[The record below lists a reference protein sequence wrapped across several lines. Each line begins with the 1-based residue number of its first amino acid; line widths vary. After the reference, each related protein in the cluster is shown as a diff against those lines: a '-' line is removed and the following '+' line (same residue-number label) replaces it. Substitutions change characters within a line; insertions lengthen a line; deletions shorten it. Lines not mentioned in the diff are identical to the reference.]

1 MSPSWLA
8 AQGRLP
14 LAFMGL
20 ALAWLVGA
28 TGWLVGEPELLA
40 MPHMHPQ
47 VVALT
52 HAWVLGCFVSVAC
65 GAVYQLAPVA
75 LGTTLANERHG
86 WWHFGLHAAGVP
98 GMVYALRSWDLI
110 LLGHAGFAVA
120 LGVLLFSVNTWV
132 TVRRSGRGGTVAW
145 SLGLAAGWL
154 LLTVLLGL
162 LLAANR
168 FWGFL
173 PLNPLALLRTHAHLG
188 LVGFFLTLLQGVGL
202 QLVPMFTLGEV
213 RSWRLANLGLAL
225 SQGGL
230 LLLASGL
237 TWALTWLSLPGALAI
252 AAGLGCSGL
261 GLWRALSARKK
272 RALDPGIR
280 AFINGCLGVLAANLA
295 AVVLVVPGSPWGSA
309 PGGFGAMVYAVLG
322 LAGGLLPCIAG
333 MMCKI
338 VPFLVWMRAYG
349 PRVGRG
355 PTPPASGLTRPRLE
369 RWGLALQGAA
379 VVPLLVGTWL
389 LSEPWL
395 RAGTWLLA
403 VGVALFVADMLGV
416 LRHLWGASLPGTT
429 SVSTQAPTARPSP
442 NS

>member
-20 ALAWLVGA
+20 ALAWLVVA
-28 TGWLVGEPELLA
+28 TGWLVFEPGLLA
-40 MPHMHPQ
+40 LPHMHPQ

-52 HAWVLGCFVSVAC
+52 HAWVLGFFVSVAC

-98 GMVYALRSWDLI
+98 GMVYALRDWDLV

-120 LGVLLFSVNTWV
+120 LGVLLFSVNTWA

-145 SLGLAAGWL
+145 SLVLAASWL

-168 FWGFL
+168 FWWFL
-173 PLNPLALLRTHAHLG
+173 PLDPLALLRAHAHLG
-188 LVGFFLTLLQGVGL
+188 LVGFFITLLQGVGF

-213 RSWRLANLGLAL
+213 SDWRIANLGLAL

-230 LLLASGL
+230 LLLAVGL
-237 TWALTWLSLPGALAI
+237 AWHFPRLGFPGALAI
-252 AAGLGCSGL
+252 AAGLGCSGI
-261 GLWRALSARKK
+261 GLRRALAARKK
-272 RALDPGIR
+272 RILDPGIR
-280 AFINGCLGVLAANLA
+280 AFNNGCIGIFVASLA
-295 AVVLVVPGSPWGSA
+295 AVGLVVPGLPWGSA

-322 LAGGLLPCIAG
+322 FAGGLLPCIAG
-333 MMCKI
+333 MMCKV
-338 VPFLVWMRAYG
+338 VPFLTWMRAYG

-369 RWGLALQGAA
+369 RWGFALQGAA

-389 LSEPWL
+389 QSEPWL

-403 VGVALFVADMLGV
+403 VGVALFVADMIGV
-416 LRHLWGASLPGTT
+416 LRHLRVAALPGTIP
-429 SVSTQAPTARPSP
+429 APLPTARPSP

>member
-1 MSPSWLA
+1 MSASWLA

-20 ALAWLVGA
+20 ALAWLVFA
-28 TGWLVGEPELLA
+28 TGWLVFEPGLLA
-40 MPHMHPQ
+40 LPHPHPH

-52 HAWVLGCFVSVAC
+52 HAWVLGFFVSVAC

-86 WWHFGLHAAGVP
+86 WWHFGLHATGVP
-98 GMVYALRSWDLI
+98 GMVYSLRVWDLT
-110 LLGHAGFAVA
+110 LLGHLGFVVG
-120 LGVLLFSVNTWV
+120 LGVLLFTINTWT

-145 SLGLAAGWL
+145 SLALAASWL

-168 FWGFL
+168 FWAFL
-173 PLNPLALLRTHAHLG
+173 PINPLALLRAHAHLG
-188 LVGFFLTLLQGVGL
+188 LVGFFVTLLQGVGF

-213 RSWRLANLGLAL
+213 RDWRIANVGLAF

-230 LLLASGL
+230 LVLTFGLAWQLS
-237 TWALTWLSLPGALAI
+237 WLALPGALAI
-252 AAGLGCSGL
+252 ATGLGCSGV
-261 GLWRALSARKK
+261 GLRRALTSRKK

-280 AFINGCLGVLAANLA
+280 AFLGGCVGVFAASLA
-295 AVVLVVPGSPWGSA
+295 AVALVVPGSPWGSA

-322 LAGGLLPCIAG
+322 LAGGLLPCLAG

-338 VPFLVWMRAYG
+338 VPFLTWMRADG

-369 RWGLALQGAA
+369 RWGLTLQLAA
-379 VVPLLVGTWL
+379 VAPLLAGTWR

-403 VGVALFVADMLGV
+403 IGVALFVADMLGV
-416 LRHLWGASLPGTT
+416 LWHLRFASLPGSTSASVPTT
-429 SVSTQAPTARPSP
+429 TPDHSRIS
-442 NS
+442 

>member
-1 MSPSWLA
+1 
-8 AQGRLP
+8 
-14 LAFMGL
+14 MGL
-20 ALAWLVGA
+20 ALAWLVVA
-28 TGWLVGEPELLA
+28 TGWLLFEPGLLA
-40 MPHMHPQ
+40 LPHMHPH

-52 HAWVLGCFVSVAC
+52 HAWVLGFFVSVAC

-98 GMVYALRSWDLI
+98 GMVYALRSWDLT

-145 SLGLAAGWL
+145 SLVLAASWL

-173 PLNPLALLRTHAHLG
+173 PLDPLALLRAHAHLG
-188 LVGFFLTLLQGVGL
+188 LVGFFVTLLQGVGF

-213 RSWRLANLGLAL
+213 RNWRIANLGLAL

-237 TWALTWLSLPGALAI
+237 AWHLTWIAFPGALAI
-252 AAGLGCSGL
+252 AAGLGCSGI
-261 GLWRALSARKK
+261 GLRRALASRKK

-280 AFINGCLGVLAANLA
+280 AFSYGGMGVFAASLA
-295 AVVLVVPGSPWGSA
+295 AVGLVVPGSP
-309 PGGFGAMVYAVLG
+309 
-322 LAGGLLPCIAG
+322 
-333 MMCKI
+333 
-338 VPFLVWMRAYG
+338 
-349 PRVGRG
+349 
-355 PTPPASGLTRPRLE
+355 
-369 RWGLALQGAA
+369 
-379 VVPLLVGTWL
+379 
-389 LSEPWL
+389 
-395 RAGTWLLA
+395 
-403 VGVALFVADMLGV
+403 
-416 LRHLWGASLPGTT
+416 
-429 SVSTQAPTARPSP
+429 
-442 NS
+442 